1 MYKVLIRP
9 VFTYASNTWALSK
22 INEGRL
28 SLFERKVLRRIFGA
42 KHENETWWK
51 RYNCELYET
60 FKEPNVVNYMKV
72 KRIAWARYLL
82 RMNNDRT
89 LKKKNYSTP
98 NQSKKSWK
106 AEIAIGRWC

>member
-1 MYKVLIRP
+1 LRKHLRSHLTSKNTEILMYKVLIRP

-60 FKEPNVVNYMKV
+60 FKEPNIVNTL
-72 KRIAWARYLL
+72 RTGLL
-82 RMNNDRT
+82 NFLNAPSWGLTFRHRAS
-89 LKKKNYSTP
+89 ST
-98 NQSKKSWK
+98 
-106 AEIAIGRWC
+106 